1 MIGALLED
9 YPLLLDATVLE
20 PNRGLAEISTG
31 CINAIVIIIII
42 IVVVVVAVTVVI
54 DDDVATGFSCCH
66 ILSYT
71 IGDHIF
77 R

>member
-42 IVVVVVAVTVVI
+42 IVVVVVVESICPKITHTETSQNM
-54 DDDVATGFSCCH
+54 DKMKQSTQTH
-66 ILSYT
+66 
-71 IGDHIF
+71 
-77 R
+77 